1 MPLVTETV
9 EHAKNVV
16 SEPKQLS
23 SGDKFDVLFVL
34 MIVLLL
40 FAFKNVTAF
49 IMKAA
54 GALILILGTYTLL
67 T

>member
-9 EHAKNVV
+9 EQTKEVL
-16 SEPKQLS
+16 SSPKQMS

-34 MIVLLL
+34 MSVLLI
-40 FAFKNVTAF
+40 FAFKNITAF
-49 IMKAA
+49 IMKAS
-54 GALILILGTYTLL
+54 GVLILILGTYTLL

>member
-9 EHAKNVV
+9 QQTKEVL
-16 SEPKQLS
+16 SSPKQMS

-34 MIVLLL
+34 MIVLLM
-40 FAFKNVTAF
+40 FAFKNITAF
-49 IMKAA
+49 IMKAS
-54 GALILILGTYTLL
+54 GVLILILGTYTLL

>member
-49 IMKAA
+49 IMKAI

>member
-9 EHAKNVV
+9 EQTKEVL
-16 SEPKQLS
+16 SSPKQMS

-34 MIVLLL
+34 MIVLLM
-40 FAFKNVTAF
+40 FAFKNITAF
-49 IMKAA
+49 IMKAL